1 MSIKLS
7 TKRSEPILHQYEI
20 PPIPFGPQVE
30 KRALDPDREKLEHKT
45 LKLIITQAIFEKNKV
60 PAMRLFLMPQARL
73 HCALI
78 LAQAGF
84 AGFEILSRITLDQGA
99 GKFAFSFYRNCVAM
113 VVLAIGAY
121 LFERRVTLNQVLY
134 LAGLEYTSPV
144 FASAMRNTTP
154 VLTFI
159 LAWIFRLEVVRLK
172 RVDGVAKVIG
182 CLLGILGS
190 IFLSVYRG
198 PIVIQSTFKFPN
210 VKEKGDKGFYKQV
223 HIQFIG
229 LLDDMVPAKTIG
241 SIYLILSCLAF
252 SVFLIFQG
260 FIASGFVSGV
270 QSWAIHQGGPVIVS
284 TYQPLETTITAILG
298 FFFLKETLYMG
309 SILGG
314 IIVIL
319 GLYMLIW
326 GQSQH
331 HKYLKQISSVQE
343 SQQNIELQEP
353 SSQQSSID
361 FT

>member
-1 MSIKLS
+1 
-7 TKRSEPILHQYEI
+7 
-20 PPIPFGPQVE
+20 
-30 KRALDPDREKLEHKT
+30 
-45 LKLIITQAIFEKNKV
+45 
-60 PAMRLFLMPQARL
+60 RL

-99 GKFAFSFYRNCVAM
+99 GKFAFSFYRNCVAT

-121 LFERRVTLNQVLY
+121 LFERRKWRTLTLVVTINLFFLSLAGVTLNQVLY

-252 SVFLIFQG
+252 SVFLIFQAKLLLKFEAPISCAAFMCLFSTTQFSSLFFLFEPENSKWKITKSEIISIFYSG

-331 HKYLKQISSVQE
+331 HKY
-343 SQQNIELQEP
+343 
-353 SSQQSSID
+353 
-361 FT
+361 